1 VGQRSA
7 PFAAV
12 AGTRRT
18 NLIKL
23 PPRPSKANGD
33 VMAAYRSTV
42 SAMDIEQVAR
52 ESRQR
57 DAQLEAQI
65 KDLLVRIQSLERLV
79 TRIDAIENWRNRHE
93 YEGHG

>member
-1 VGQRSA
+1 M
-7 PFAAV
+7 
-12 AGTRRT
+12 TR
-18 NLIKL
+18 L
-23 PPRPSKANGD
+23 PPRHSNANGD
-33 VMAAYRSTV
+33 VIVAYRSTV

-57 DAQLEAQI
+57 DAELEALI

-79 TRIDAIENWRNRHE
+79 TRIDAIENWRDRHE